1 MDLKFTLNFFYLNS
15 TLSNIRMGATA
26 SVNKDLAT
34 TNITSK
40 AYNSCPKVTSSNTAD
55 LNKVDFEA
63 PAYCGK
69 DSKFTVDQTAGVDAN
84 CLISNLQD
92 QIASTVLAQQAE
104 AKAGFGFAGASNIAD
119 VKTKLTQ
126 IVDNECKDVKSV
138 NQTSINDTKVR
149 ACQFHFVQTANTK
162 SACTINSL
170 QKVANG
176 ITSKQAADA
185 EGATFANFFGPYG
198 WIIGGVI
205 GLVVV
210 IIVIALIIY
219 AVKSSSN
226 VQSQSTDL
234 YGQPLIATEET
245 ALVGGF
251 KFGFNIYSVLII
263 AIIILLLYY
272 LYNSYYHT
280 DKVITDADI
289 ARLNKSVKDAQK
301 IARIDSDCK
310 STSSASISDTKITDC
325 GLGTKSPSYYDP
337 FGASYA
343 DYYDE
348 SENGLDDFYKPLFD
362 QMKC

>member
-1 MDLKFTLNFFYLNS
+1 
-15 TLSNIRMGATA
+15 MGAQASTNVGVTTTDITTA
-26 SVNKDLAT
+26 AMNK
-34 TNITSK
+34 
-40 AYNSCPKVTSSNTAD
+40 CPKVSATNIAD
-55 LNKVDFEA
+55 FNKLKFKA
-63 PAYCGK
+63 PDVCVKYGYP
-69 DSKFTVDQTAGVDAN
+69 SKFTIDQSAGVKSD
-84 CLISNLQD
+84 CVISNLQND
-92 QIASTVLAQQAE
+92 LATAIAKMDAKTQGGFGFQASTSASDISNQITQKLTNDCGKLDAKNVVSMDNVDVQACEFHFIQDATAQTKCKIDNLQKTASSVTANIAST
-104 AKAGFGFAGASNIAD
+104 
-119 VKTKLTQ
+119 
-126 IVDNECKDVKSV
+126 
-138 NQTSINDTKVR
+138 
-149 ACQFHFVQTANTK
+149 
-162 SACTINSL
+162 
-170 QKVANG
+170 
-176 ITSKQAADA
+176 A

-219 AVKSSSN
+219 AVKSSKDT
-226 VQSQSTDL
+226 SQGTDL
-234 YGQPLIATEET
+234 YGQPLTTTGEET
-245 ALVGGF
+245 LLVGGF

-280 DKVITDADI
+280 DKAITDEDI

-301 IARIDSDCK
+301 IAKIDSDCK
-310 STSSASISDTKITDC
+310 STASASISDTKITDC